1 MMEDMQRDS
10 TIEAVILASPEPIP
24 ARRITQVIENAT
36 PSQVAK
42 AVAGLNSR
50 YVESRS
56 SFRIREIAGGY
67 QHYILPEYVGYV
79 SELFSRRRK
88 LRLTRAALET
98 AAIIA
103 YRQPVTKSGIEH
115 IRGVASDGVI
125 QNLLEKNMITIT
137 GRAKTVGKPLQ
148 YGTTGEFLKFFG
160 LNSMDDLPKMSEI
173 EELISIQESESQ
185 TELDLEKHLPT
196 AEAQAKLNVADGTF
210 DPQRRQETTG
220 EDVGQETEP
229 PPVETGS
236 RLVLK
241 SLPQAVAD
249 QADRHVAV
257 TQADSSSTESD
268 RVVKPEEAT

>member
-1 MMEDMQRDS
+1 MMKDMQNDS

-24 ARRITQVIENAT
+24 ARRIVQVIENTT

-50 YVESRS
+50 YVECRS

-79 SELFSRRRK
+79 SELFNRRRK

-98 AAIIA
+98 VAIIV

-160 LNSMDDLPKMSEI
+160 LNSLDDLPKMSEI

-185 TELDLEKHLPT
+185 TELDLEKNLPA
-196 AEAQAKLNVADGTF
+196 AETQAKLNVADGTF
-210 DPQRRQETTG
+210 DPQRRQEVAG
-220 EDVGQETEP
+220 EDVDTETEP
-229 PPVETGS
+229 PSVESGS

-241 SLPQAVAD
+241 SPSETMTD
-249 QADRHVAV
+249 QEDWQVAV
-257 TQADSSSTESD
+257 TQADQSSTESD